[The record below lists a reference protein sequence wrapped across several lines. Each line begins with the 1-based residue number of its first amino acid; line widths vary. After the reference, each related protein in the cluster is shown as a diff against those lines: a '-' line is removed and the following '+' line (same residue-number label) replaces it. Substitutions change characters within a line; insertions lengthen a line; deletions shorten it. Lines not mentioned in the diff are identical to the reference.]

1 MGLTNHF
8 KMRVGI
14 EFEKERGDDPGS
26 LDAVDD
32 FGPPEL
38 SELGSEVIFIPFP
51 RQGDG
56 TGMGIV
62 TEIELPLGS
71 EEPTK
76 FIVGAIFEL
85 QSGPWLAAAVPTFV
99 RAIGGDP
106 EDGERVDDKWD
117 FAYATQ
123 LSYGFSETW
132 TLALEGYG
140 TMSESE
146 IPVAHPNR
154 HGALGIPI
162 STAGP
167 VLYYTRYL
175 GFSKRNATNTPDLG
189 ASSNTNAAREDTNF
203 SVGLGFL
210 VGLNDDTPKGT
221 LKVSIEI
228 DF

>member
-1 MGLTNHF
+1 MKSRSLTPSLANHF

-32 FGPPEL
+32 FGPLEL

-146 IPVAHPNR
+146 IPVAQPNR

-162 STAGP
+162 STA
-167 VLYYTRYL
+167 
-175 GFSKRNATNTPDLG
+175 PDLSFTTRATSG
-189 ASSNTNAAREDTNF
+189 FRNGTQRTLPISAPHRTRTLRVRTLTLASGWASW
-203 SVGLGFL
+203 
-210 VGLNDDTPKGT
+210 
-221 LKVSIEI
+221 
-228 DF
+228 